1 MIFNSDTIMISNLA
15 FFRSLLKVDDF
26 WASTVHVIT
35 ALLALYLCNV
45 CSPLAQFPGPWY
57 VGLGEFD
64 LIYRL
69 ITGKSYMILHQR
81 HLKYGPIM
89 RIGVN
94 AVSICDYQLAKQLVA
109 NPAFIK
115 PSDLYEKV
123 FEPFLPN
130 IFTTCDSVFH
140 KKRQRLLAPVFSWNS
155 LYKVEDVIIESG
167 VRPLMTKLHRL
178 APQTN
183 QFVSFNLYW
192 DFQGLAFDIIGRL
205 AFGKSFNVLQTGDRT
220 VLDWFNDYFVY
231 TTITR
236 VFSFLKGRSVPFI
249 PALERGL
256 HAHRSL
262 LQLATQAVLDR
273 ETLLANL
280 QAQAISQVGPLREPD
295 STVGAGPPLPGA
307 KLPAMA
313 FEVTIPKQDCQP
325 PSDILQFMID
335 SADPE
340 TGEGL
345 TTAELASESLVQLV
359 AGTDTTSHALTW
371 IVYALLSHPHNYQ
384 RLVDEVL
391 THFPL
396 PSPAVVNVTHDQHNR
411 CPPLISA
418 EDIPLTPQTQPQ
430 AQAQPL
436 LIIKY
441 AEAKAKLPYLEAVI
455 QESLRF
461 YPPAPPAIYRII
473 PSEGVTINGYFVP
486 GGKQIA
492 TPIYS
497 VNHSPWQWD
506 RPDEF
511 RPERWLDGRKPSAE
525 LKKATLTFFS
535 GPRGCLG
542 RNLSM
547 MELHLTMTN
556 LVRQFKME
564 FTNPENPG
572 VDPVEYV
579 TLRPRN
585 RALMVNI
592 APRMGTAG

>member
-1 MIFNSDTIMISNLA
+1 QLVYH
-15 FFRSLLKVDDF
+15 K
-26 WASTVHVIT
+26 
-35 ALLALYLCNV
+35 V

-262 LQLATQAVLDR
+262 LQLATQAV
-273 ETLLANL
+273 
-280 QAQAISQVGPLREPD
+280 
-295 STVGAGPPLPGA
+295 
-307 KLPAMA
+307 
-313 FEVTIPKQDCQP
+313 TIPKQDCQP

-396 PSPAVVNVTHDQHNR
+396 PSPAVVN
-411 CPPLISA
+411 
-418 EDIPLTPQTQPQ
+418 
-430 AQAQPL
+430 
-436 LIIKY
+436 Y

-556 LVRQFKME
+556 LVRQF
-564 FTNPENPG
+564 
-572 VDPVEYV
+572 
-579 TLRPRN
+579 
-585 RALMVNI
+585 
-592 APRMGTAG
+592 